1 MINGKIDNSQA
12 TAFPLQWMAKL
23 FVVWHL
29 VSTCWVFFFVQ
40 EYNRTALAL
49 SLLWLYT
56 SSPAGE
62 RQAQRNRGTL
72 RTYVVKYWQSVSP
85 AEVRSGSRCRV
96 VSTQKL
102 TIPPVGLIS
111 PRSHWALEL
120 QSRAGGRVQPGGQQ
134 VTAVLRKDLCE
145 KYWFC
150 FDFSS
155 GFSMLK
161 ASNRKPNFW
170 VALLYIFIIVYCV
183 HLRGI
188 CHGEEY

>member
-1 MINGKIDNSQA
+1 
-12 TAFPLQWMAKL
+12 MAKL
-23 FVVWHL
+23 TIHKPLLFHCSGWQSCLLCGTLYLPVEYSSLFKSITGQLLHWACFG
-29 VSTCWVFFFVQ
+29 STPAAQQ
-40 EYNRTALAL
+40 ER
-49 SLLWLYT
+49 
-56 SSPAGE
+56 G
-62 RQAQRNRGTL
+62 RHRGTEGQ
-72 RTYVVKYWQSVSP
+72 REHVVKYWQSVSP
-85 AEVRSGSRCRV
+85 TEVRSGSRCRV

-111 PRSHWALEL
+111 PGSHWALEL

-161 ASNRKPNFW
+161 ASNRKPNFC